1 MKEHLVFKK
10 CKNYLIA
17 FFAIHKLSL
26 KNKLYIQTFSVN
38 FLVLENLL
46 ICCSLNTANLS
57 WKNFKTRRSILGS
70 DCMTL
75 ILLLS
80 LLSECSLIALWH
92 RKMKIDCSRQTCA
105 GRTDRRTK
113 WLLELLSEP
122 KMPICTL
129 KPDIF
134 IILPLWSFLR
144 LPLILFLYL
153 LFSWSPSVFPTE
165 KHSFWS
171 NVWTL
176 FLLKIFCIQKWFSFF
191 EKLPKVF

>member
-75 ILLLS
+75 ILMLCM
-80 LLSECSLIALWH
+80 LSECSMTALWLLWLLSDPERWRLTALDNFVPH
-92 RKMKIDCSRQTCA
+92 RQTDTHCD
-105 GRTDRRTK
+105 TLSSCRRQ
-113 WLLELLSEP
+113 
-122 KMPICTL
+122 
-129 KPDIF
+129 
-134 IILPLWSFLR
+134 
-144 LPLILFLYL
+144 
-153 LFSWSPSVFPTE
+153 
-165 KHSFWS
+165 
-171 NVWTL
+171 
-176 FLLKIFCIQKWFSFF
+176 KIFLVCLMSY
-191 EKLPKVF
+191 